1 MEWFALGKKRSKLG
15 KWIDRRGISQTTLV
29 DKTKLSKG
37 TVSRV
42 CSDKDYLPSS
52 TTATKILRFLK
63 KLDSTVTYEDFWM

>member
-1 MEWFALGKKRSKLG
+1 MEWFSLGKKRSKLG

-29 DKTKLSKG
+29 NETKLSKG
-37 TVSRV
+37 TVSRI

-52 TTATKILRFLK
+52 TTVTKILRFLK